1 MIFAWVFWLSLFLI
15 FYSYFGYPAALWI
28 LTKVKHIKIAEEAY
42 EPTVTLLIAAYNE
55 SAAIGTKLENAL
67 ALDYPREKLQI
78 LVTNDGSDD
87 GTDEIVRSFAERGVE
102 MVSGAQRGGK
112 MQAIKR
118 GIKSARGEIVV
129 MSDATNAY
137 SPNTIRALVA
147 PFVDPTVGIASGAK
161 HIPKGDGVLG
171 SSEGLYWKYESWI
184 KKEETKL
191 GNCINVTGEI
201 YAFRKPLFGSP
212 PDTVINDDFYMM
224 VNVLKQGFRVVYT
237 PDAESWERVSQTAAD
252 EVERR
257 ARINAGRYQ
266 AMAMASKF
274 MPYDRPLV
282 VWQIVS
288 HKFTRPLVPFGMI
301 FAFLANLAAFLPNQ
315 RVGFFALDLIWAR
328 VFLGLQLFFYL
339 LAILGRNIKGGMLG
353 KILYLPSFLVNSNWA
368 ALKGFWRFI
377 SRRQTTLWERVQ
389 RREEQNV

>member
-1 MIFAWVFWLSLFLI
+1 MIVAWIFWLSIFLI
-15 FYSYFGYPAALWI
+15 VYSYFGYPALLWL
-28 LTKVKHIKIAEEAY
+28 LTKIKRVEMSREAY
-42 EPTVTLLIAAYNE
+42 EPSVTLLIAAYNE
-55 SAAIGTKLENAL
+55 RAAIAAKLENAL
-67 ALDYPREKLQI
+67 VLDYPREKLQI

-87 GTDEIVRSFAERGVE
+87 GTGEIVRSFAERGVE
-102 MVSGAQRGGK
+102 MVSGEERGGK

-118 GIKSARGEIVV
+118 GVKAARGEIVV

-147 PFVDPTVGIASGAK
+147 PFVDPSVGIASGAK
-161 HIPKGDGVLG
+161 HIPKGDGALG

-184 KKEETKL
+184 KREETKL

-224 VNVLKQGFRVVYT
+224 VNVLKQGYRVVYT
-237 PDAESWERVSQTAAD
+237 PDAQSWERVSQTAAD

-282 VWQIVS
+282 VWQIIS

-301 FAFLANLAAFLPNQ
+301 LAFLANLVALLPNQ
-315 RVGFFALDLIWAR
+315 RVGFFALDPFWAR
-328 VFLGLQLFFYL
+328 IFLGLQLFFYL
-339 LAILGRNIKGGMLG
+339 LAILGRYFKGGLLG
-353 KILYLPSFLVNSNWA
+353 KILYLPTFLVNSNWA

-389 RREEQNV
+389 RREE

>member
-1 MIFAWVFWLSLFLI
+1 MIVAWIFWLSIFLI
-15 FYSYFGYPAALWI
+15 VYSYFGYPALLWL
-28 LTKVKHIKIAEEAY
+28 LTKIKRVEMSREAY
-42 EPTVTLLIAAYNE
+42 EPSVTLLIAAYNE
-55 SAAIGTKLENAL
+55 RAAIVAKLENAL
-67 ALDYPREKLQI
+67 VLDYPREKLQI

-87 GTDEIVRSFAERGVE
+87 GTGEIVRSFAERGVE
-102 MVSGAQRGGK
+102 MVSGEERGGK

-118 GIKSARGEIVV
+118 GVKAARGEIVV

-147 PFVDPTVGIASGAK
+147 PFVDPSVGIASGAK
-161 HIPKGDGVLG
+161 HIPKGDGALG

-184 KKEETKL
+184 KREETKL

-224 VNVLKQGFRVVYT
+224 VNVLKQGYRVVYT
-237 PDAESWERVSQTAAD
+237 PDAQSWERVSQTAAD

-282 VWQIVS
+282 VWQIIS

-301 FAFLANLAAFLPNQ
+301 LAFLANLVALLPNQ
-315 RVGFFALDLIWAR
+315 RVGFFALDPFWAR
-328 VFLGLQLFFYL
+328 IFLGLQLFFYL
-339 LAILGRNIKGGMLG
+339 LAILGRYFKGGLLG
-353 KILYLPSFLVNSNWA
+353 KILYLPTFLVNSNWA

-389 RREEQNV
+389 RREE